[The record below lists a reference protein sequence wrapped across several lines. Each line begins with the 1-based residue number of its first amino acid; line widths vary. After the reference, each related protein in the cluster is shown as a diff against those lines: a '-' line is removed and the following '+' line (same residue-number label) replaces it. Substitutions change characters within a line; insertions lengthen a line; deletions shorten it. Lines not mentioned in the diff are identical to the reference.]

1 MRPSSTS
8 CFAFAAASA
17 VHFVTAIAIPAN
29 AIQMGS
35 RHNLY
40 LTTCTRIDP
49 DNDNATSAPRYTA
62 VAYFADG
69 PIESHQT
76 LTDIATVT
84 DPAQRW
90 EGTQRVAKL
99 GKSGSFSSRINTD
112 AARLKKG
119 EIAGSAVMDNEDFVC
134 FKDGSTAFVVTKDL
148 TDQPYSCK
156 TDYWCPSI
164 VV

>member
-1 MRPSSTS
+1 MHPSSALY
-8 CFAFAAASA
+8 FAFAAAFTFH
-17 VHFVTAIAIPAN
+17 VVTALAIPVN
-29 AIQMGS
+29 SIQMGS

-40 LTTCTRIDP
+40 LTTCTQIVP
-49 DNDNATSAPRYTA
+49 DDNKTSAAPKYTA
-62 VAYFADG
+62 VAYFANG
-69 PIESHQT
+69 PIELSQS

-90 EGTQRVAKL
+90 EGTQRVARL
-99 GKSGSFSSRINTD
+99 GNSGSFSSRISTD
-112 AARLKKG
+112 AAGLKKG
-119 EIAGSAVMDNEDFVC
+119 EIAGYAVMDDEDFVC

-148 TDQPYSCK
+148 TNQPYTCK